1 MECRMNPS
9 DTAFVSFCRSRTA
22 RLAWV
27 AGVWC
32 SVWTP
37 TLHAQPA
44 GLTDLS
50 DQPARVTQNVPANLM
65 LNLSVE
71 WPTGNVQAYNDEV
84 FNGCPGR
91 DSGFSVCY
99 FTPPERAARANAAN
113 ASNPLYRATPSLP
126 YIGNFDPFKCYTYD
140 AANQYFVPTGYTIG
154 YDPMRRYTEQPA
166 TSLASCS
173 GQWSGNFLNW
183 ATSQTIDI
191 FRWAMTGGD
200 RAIDTEDLT
209 VLQKARHD
217 GQGGT
222 AQFPVKRVRT
232 TASTV
237 PGIAP
242 STVSPYGTAELYVDI
257 QGRNTSMRAASNSG
271 LSSNVQDMVV
281 RVKVCDPLLPET
293 ATTCTKY
300 VKPGVAPSPDKAI
313 WKPTGLI
320 QENAQIVRFGAMGYL
335 LDAAVNRD
343 GGVLRSRMKFVGPD
357 EPRLGGNGT
366 QPNTRREWDPTT
378 GIYVTNPD
386 AADASATNSTYGLSS
401 GDVVTRSGVVQFLN
415 GFGRKAG
422 YKSLDPFSELFYES
436 LRYYR
441 NVGPT
446 PEYANMGLT
455 GGSTGAK
462 VDGFP
467 VITSWDDPLA
477 PPAGFNQATEWCPK
491 NFVVGIADS
500 NTHKD
505 KRLPGNTSTV
515 NEAAPQPSNPDTGY
529 NVVTLLNEIIATELS
544 NEGVQL
550 RNSSGGNLTAG
561 PVNCCD
567 GSAYVASLAY
577 FANTRD
583 IRPDDARVQTKGKQ
597 TVRTYMVDV
606 REAGS
611 WGTGVARSDARR
623 RNQLWVA
630 AKYGG
635 FRDTNNN
642 GRLDAGDAIADE
654 NRDGTVDVRDVWDRN
669 GDLLPDTYFEANT
682 PEALV
687 EGLRGAFRSI
697 RAEIASSAGVAV
709 STRSVELQTDSGL
722 YRVSYDA
729 SNWSGSVAAFR
740 YNGYDAVSGDINATR
755 IWEAAEKIASQNWDS
770 GRRIVT
776 MRSNLD
782 SEAPATLG
790 GAPFRWGSLSLE
802 QQAALGTSQVLEWV
816 RGRQDVAGLRLR
828 LRRDDATNTIRPAV
842 LGDVVDSEARYVG
855 APQAKLTESFNPGY
869 DAFKA
874 KWTGRRGVIYVGAN
888 DGMMHAIDASIEA
901 GSTTGGTEIF
911 AYVPSFLYT
920 GQTAPDVDGLR
931 ALSSVDYVHR
941 NYVNATP
948 WVGDVDFAR
957 TNGATGSG
965 DWRTVLIGGLGKGG
979 QGYFALDVTD
989 PDAFS
994 TEAAAASKVLWE
1006 FTDPDMGFSFGAPQV
1021 VKTKRW
1027 GWVVLLTS
1035 GHNNVRALDSSGR
1048 GRGFLFVVDVKTGK
1062 LLQKIATGAGT
1073 MNAPSGLAQ
1082 VTAYVPD
1089 AADGTV
1095 TEVYGGDLYGNVWRW
1110 DFTSPTGPVPAPL
1123 LFAQLRDASGNVQ
1136 PVTSGPIVRAAPLT
1150 RNRYVFVGTGQL
1162 LGQSDLYR
1170 TSPQTF
1176 YAFRDG
1182 TRVKAWTP
1190 SDKPAALAF
1199 PIDRGEMVAQ
1209 TNLLQP
1215 IARTPSRPGG
1225 WYHDLANV
1233 GERVIVDP
1241 VDTDL
1246 GKISWLG
1253 SIPDSTNPCAPAGG
1267 ARIYAASFETGQ
1279 SQLFDPSTIGSATP
1293 TRIVSFN
1300 PQTGIVGLRLVRVDD
1315 NIRAVVTG
1323 QYGELKLTQAY
1334 VRYLNPRSM
1343 NWREVTDA
1351 GL

>member
-1 MECRMNPS
+1 MKPT
-9 DTAFVSFCRSRTA
+9 DTSLAGRCRSRFA

-32 SVWTP
+32 TTWTP
-37 TLHAQPA
+37 TLHAQPT
-44 GLTDLS
+44 GLADLS
-50 DQPARVTQNVPANLM
+50 DQPTRVVQNVPANLM
-65 LNLSVE
+65 LDLSVE

-84 FNGCPGR
+84 FNGCPGH
-91 DSGFSVCY
+91 DGGFSVCY

-126 YIGNFDPFKCYTYD
+126 YIGNFDPFKCYDYD
-140 AANQYFVPTGYTIG
+140 SAHQYFVPTGYTIG
-154 YDPMRRYTEQPA
+154 YDPLKKPTDQPV
-166 TSLASCS
+166 TSLASCA

-200 RAIDTEDLT
+200 RVIDTEDLT
-209 VLQKARHD
+209 VVQKARHD

-222 AQFPVKRVRT
+222 AQFPIKRIRT
-232 TASTV
+232 LVSTV
-237 PGIAP
+237 PGIVP
-242 STVSPYGTAELYVDI
+242 STVSPYATAELYIDI
-257 QGRNTSMRAASNSG
+257 QGRNISMRSASNSG
-271 LSSNVQDMVV
+271 LSADVQDMQV

-293 ATTCTKY
+293 ATTCTRY
-300 VKPGVAPSPDKAI
+300 VKPGNATTLDKVI

-320 QENAQIVRFGAMGYL
+320 QENAQSVRFGAMGYL
-335 LDAAVNRD
+335 LDGAVARD

-366 QPNTRREWDPTT
+366 QPNTLREWDPST

-386 AADASATNSTYGLSS
+386 ATDASATNSTYGL
-401 GDVVTRSGVVQFLN
+401 GGADRVTRSGVIQFLN

-422 YKSLDPFSELFYES
+422 YKSLDPFSELVYES

-446 PEYANMGLT
+446 PEYTHMGLT
-455 GGSTGAK
+455 GGSTGTK

-467 VITSWDDPLA
+467 VITSWDDPLE
-477 PPAGFNQATEWCPK
+477 PPQGFRQATEWCPK
-491 NFVVGIADS
+491 NFIVGIADS

-505 KRLPGNTSTV
+505 KRLPGNTATD
-515 NEAAPQPSNPDTGY
+515 NEPAAQPSNPDTGY
-529 NVVTLLNEIIATELS
+529 NVVTLLNEIIATELT

-550 RNSSGGNLTAG
+550 RNSGGGNLTAG
-561 PVNCCD
+561 SANCCN
-567 GSAYVASLAY
+567 GSAYLAALAY
-577 FANTRD
+577 FANTQD
-583 IRPDDARVQTKGKQ
+583 IRPDDARIQTRGKQ
-597 TVRTYMVDV
+597 TVKTYMVDV

-635 FRDTNNN
+635 FKDINNN

-654 NRDGTVDVRDVWDRN
+654 NRDGSINVRDVWDRN

-687 EGLRGAFRSI
+687 DGLRGAFRSI
-697 RAEIASSAGVAV
+697 RAEIASNAGVGV

-740 YNGYDAVSGDINATR
+740 YNGFDAASGDINATR
-755 IWEAAEKIASQNWDS
+755 IWEAAERVANQNWDS

-782 SEAPATLG
+782 SEAPVTPG
-790 GAPFRWGSLSLE
+790 GVPFRWATLSAE
-802 QQAALGTSQVLEWV
+802 QQAALGHSDVLEWV
-816 RGRQDVAGLRLR
+816 RGRQDLAGYRLR
-828 LRRDDATNTIRPAV
+828 IRRDDATNSIRPAV
-842 LGDVVDSEARYVG
+842 LGDVIDSEARYVG
-855 APQAKLTESFNPGY
+855 APQSKLTDTYNPGY
-869 DAFKA
+869 EAFKA
-874 KWTGRRGVIYVGAN
+874 ARGGRRGVIYVGAN
-888 DGMMHAIDASIEA
+888 DGMLHAIDASIDA

-911 AYVPSFLYT
+911 AYVPSFLYK
-920 GQTAPDVDGLR
+920 GRSAPDVDGLR
-931 ALSSVDYVHR
+931 ALSDIDYVHR

-957 TNGATGSG
+957 TDGANASG

-979 QGYFALDVTD
+979 QGYFALDITD
-989 PDAFS
+989 PEAFG

-1021 VKTKRW
+1021 VKTRRW
-1027 GWVVLLTS
+1027 GWAVLLTS
-1035 GHNNVRALDSSGR
+1035 GDNNVRAFDSAGR
-1048 GRGFLFVVDVKTGK
+1048 GRGFLYVVDVKTGR
-1062 LLQKIATGAGT
+1062 LLQKISTGVGT

-1082 VTAYVPD
+1082 VSAYVPD
-1089 AADGTV
+1089 AADGSV

-1110 DFTSPTGPVPAPL
+1110 DFRSDTDPVPAPL
-1123 LFAQLRDASGNVQ
+1123 LFATLRDGAGNVQ

-1150 RNRYVFVGTGQL
+1150 RNRYVFVGTGRL
-1162 LGQSDLYR
+1162 LGQSDLYN
-1170 TSPQTF
+1170 TSTQSF

-1182 TRVKAWTP
+1182 TRVKAWTAT
-1190 SDKPAALAF
+1190 DKPPAVSF
-1199 PIDRGEMVAQ
+1199 PIERSEMVAQ
-1209 TNLLQP
+1209 TNLL
-1215 IARTPSRPGG
+1215 TPVVRNASRPAG
-1225 WYHDLANV
+1225 WFYDLANV

-1267 ARIYAASFETGQ
+1267 ARIYAANFETGQ
-1279 SQLFDPSTIGSATP
+1279 SQLFDPTTIGTTNP
-1293 TRIVSFN
+1293 VRITAYN

-1351 GL
+1351 GM